1 MKSIFSGLLLLIL
14 SASATASVV
23 MNNTRVIYPSD
34 KKNVNVQL
42 VNKSAESHLVQSWID
57 RGNPDEKPENLRLPL
72 AVVPAVV
79 KIAAGDGQLL
89 TIVKNDLTKTLPAD
103 RESLFWL
110 NFIDVPPTPQNK
122 SGNYI
127 QFAVRNRVKVFY
139 RPTGL
144 KIELNKVHNYLQL
157 TRQGNVA
164 CIKNSSPYFVTA
176 AGLKSVK
183 NGSKKDNLLN
193 ESILVPPFSCQ
204 PLPQSIRSVTQSPAW
219 LTYIDDFG
227 TLRTVDIA
235 VK

>member
-1 MKSIFSGLLLLIL
+1 MKVICSGFLLLMLSG
-14 SASATASVV
+14 SASASVV

-34 KKNVNVQL
+34 KKSVNVQL

-57 RGNPDEKPENLRLPL
+57 KGNPDEKPENLRLPL

-89 TIVKNDLTKTLPAD
+89 TVVKNDLTSHLPAD

-127 QFAVRNRVKVFY
+127 QFAIRNRVKVFY
-139 RPTGL
+139 RPVGL
-144 KIELNKVHNYLQL
+144 KVELNKVQNYLKL
-157 TRQGNVA
+157 APQGEGA
-164 CIKNSSPYFVTA
+164 CIKNSSPYYVTA
-176 AGLKSVK
+176 AGLSAVK

-193 ESILVPPFSCQ
+193 DPLLIPPFSCQ
-204 PLPQSIRSVTQSPAW
+204 PLPQSVRSVAPGPAW

-227 TLRTVDIA
+227 TLRTVNIA

>member
-1 MKSIFSGLLLLIL
+1 MKVTCFGLLLLIL
-14 SASATASVV
+14 SASTSASVV
-23 MNNTRVIYPSD
+23 MNNTRVIYPSN
-34 KKNVNVQL
+34 KKSVNVQL
-42 VNKSAESHLVQSWID
+42 INKSAEFHLVQSWID
-57 RGNPDEKPENLRLPL
+57 KGNPDEQPENLRLPL

-89 TIVKNDLTKTLPAD
+89 TVVKNDLAKNLPTD

-127 QFAVRNRVKVFY
+127 QFAIRNRVKVFY
-139 RPTGL
+139 RPAGL
-144 KIELNKVHNYLQL
+144 KIDLNKLQDYLQL
-157 TRQGNVA
+157 TQQGNIP

-176 AGLKSVK
+176 AGLSTVK
-183 NGSKKDNLLN
+183 NGGKKNNLLA
-193 ESILVPPFSCQ
+193 ESVLIPPFSCQ
-204 PLPQSIRSVTQSPAW
+204 PLPQSIHSIVQGQAS

-227 TLRTVDIA
+227 TLRTIIIA

>member
-1 MKSIFSGLLLLIL
+1 MKVIYSALLLCIL
-14 SASATASVV
+14 SASANASVV
-23 MNNTRVIYPSD
+23 MNNTRVIYPGD
-34 KKNVNVQL
+34 KKSVNVQL

-57 RGNPDEKPENLRLPL
+57 KGNPDEKPENLRLPL

-89 TIVKNDLTKTLPAD
+89 TVVKNDLTKNLPAD

-110 NFIDVPPTPQNK
+110 NFIDVPPAPQNK

-127 QFAVRNRVKVFY
+127 QFAIRNRVKVFY
-139 RPTGL
+139 RPAGL
-144 KIELNKVHNYLQL
+144 SVDLNKMHHHLQL
-157 TRQGNVA
+157 AQQGNVT
-164 CIKNSSPYFVTA
+164 CIKNSSPYYVTA
-176 AGLKSVK
+176 AGLSLVK
-183 NGSKKDNLLN
+183 NGSKKNNLLN
-193 ESILVPPFSCQ
+193 ESLLIPPFSCQ
-204 PLPQSIRSVTQSPAW
+204 PLPQSIRSAVQSHAW